1 MLLVRS
7 PGAQVPLMV
16 VRVHVALLLV
26 MAEQSEP
33 QREYADHA
41 VAVHPPLPLVAQL
54 SPPE

>member
-7 PGAQVPLMV
+7 PGAHVPLMV